1 MYFDLALPFQVFPRL
16 YYVSD
21 DFLLSVLS
29 DPSSLHTHLHTL
41 FGGVAAL
48 VTTPT
53 LGKGEPPV
61 ITAVES
67 VEGERLQLTKQVTI
81 KPIDCF

>member
-1 MYFDLALPFQVFPRL
+1 MICTLTFDSSQVFPRL

-21 DFLLSVLS
+21 DVLLTVLS
-29 DPSSLHTHLHTL
+29 DPSSLHTHLHAL

-48 VTTPT
+48 VITPT
-53 LGKGEPPV
+53 KVKGETPV

-67 VEGERLQLTKQVTI
+67 VEGERLQLTEQVNL
-81 KPIDCF
+81 F